1 MEKKDG
7 TGITPVSKDQVN
19 ADTPSPPYGEVDV
32 GIAAVGIAMS
42 AAATVFLFV
51 SAHFLSALAGLTT
64 LAGIVF
70 SIYAGSAA
78 IYILRA
84 AQRRMVA
91 LEGAMAEVQD
101 ARAQAESANRAKSQF
116 LAAMSHEI
124 RTPMN
129 GVIGM
134 NSLLLET
141 DLTAEQRSYAETAD
155 ASARALLSIIDEILD
170 SSKAEQAEMVI
181 TPVEFDLS
189 ELVEG
194 VTELLAP
201 RAHAKGIE
209 IASLVDPRLTGTFV
223 SDAPRLRQVL
233 LNLAGNAIKFTDA
246 GGVRLLVRQ
255 IGTETDDGGACDV
268 EFAVID
274 SGPGIAA
281 DDQQRIF
288 DRYQQTELGARSKYG
303 GTGLGLSISRTIV
316 ERLGGR
322 LDLDSEAGRGSTF
335 SFRLRLASLG
345 GVDPESVGGLEGR
358 SMTIAAP
365 GGPAADLLEQCLTGY
380 GAIVSRVQNAD
391 ALKAFLGKP
400 ATESPG
406 GIDLICDSHFA
417 GTLAGEVQA
426 GFCTRYPNAHLWL
439 LLQPEQ
445 RREFRDLLAGHAVG
459 YLLKPFRRS
468 TVRTQLV
475 ERDSVVIA
483 RAAAALRR
491 ATRKDSLVAK
501 RSLNVLLAEDN
512 LINAVLSRTILE
524 KLGHHVTVVGNG
536 AEAVERART
545 GLDGRTQRFDLVL
558 MDVMMP
564 VLNGLEAT
572 RAIRAFEAERQAPP
586 MPILALTA
594 NARQEDNDA
603 CIEAGMDLYL
613 SKPFDRADLE
623 EAIAM
628 LAKRA
633 VA

>member
-1 MEKKDG
+1 MQDNND
-7 TGITPVSKDQVN
+7 TGITPASKDRASAN
-19 ADTPSPPYGEVDV
+19 TASRPYGEIDV

-51 SAHFLSALAGLTT
+51 TAYFLSALAGLTT

-84 AQRRMVA
+84 AQRRMLA
-91 LEGAMAEVQD
+91 LERAMEDVQN
-101 ARAQAESANRAKSQF
+101 ARAQAEIANRAKTQF

-170 SSKAEQAEMVI
+170 SSKAEQAQMVI
-181 TPVEFDLS
+181 SPVAFDLS

-209 IASLVDPRLTGTFV
+209 IASLVDPRLSGTFV
-223 SDAPRLRQVL
+223 SDATRLRQVL

-246 GGVRLLVRQ
+246 GGVKLLVRQ
-255 IGTETDDGGACDV
+255 IEAETDDSRDRDV

-281 DDQQRIF
+281 ADQQRIF
-288 DRYQQTELGARSKYG
+288 DHYQQTELGAKSKYG

-322 LDLDSEAGRGSTF
+322 LELDSEAGHGSTF
-335 SFRLRLASLG
+335 RFRLRLICKHG
-345 GVDPESVGGLEGR
+345 DDVESAGGLEGR
-358 SMTIAAP
+358 NVTIAAA
-365 GGPAADLLEQCLTGY
+365 GGPAADLLEQCLVGY
-380 GAIVSRVQNAD
+380 GAVVSRLPDAG
-391 ALKAFLGKP
+391 ALKAFLDEP
-400 ATESPG
+400 PTDAPG
-406 GIDLICDSHFA
+406 GIDLICDARFA
-417 GTLAGEVQA
+417 GTLAGEVEA
-426 GFCTRYPNAHLWL
+426 GFRTRCPNVHLWL

-468 TVRTQLV
+468 TVRAQLV

-491 ATRKDSLVAK
+491 AARKGSPAAT

-512 LINAVLSRTILE
+512 LINAVLSRTILQ
-524 KLGHHVTVVGNG
+524 KLGHRVTVVGNG
-536 AEAVERART
+536 AEAVEKARAS
-545 GLDGRTQRFDLVL
+545 LDGQAERFDLVL

-564 VLNGLEAT
+564 VMNGLEAT
-572 RAIRAFEAERQAPP
+572 RAIRALETEHQAPP
-586 MPILALTA
+586 LPILALTA
-594 NARQEDNDA
+594 NARQEDDDA
-603 CIEAGMDLYL
+603 CIEAGMDRYL

-628 LAKRA
+628 LAQRA